1 MSTRTIARNSIP
13 QNPIPQRSVVQTTRL
28 PALVPVGVVAR
39 RTVRGALAWGGVFA
53 LMAWMLVNEFANA
66 YPTAADRATLVKTM
80 GSDVGTQAIFGPAHH
95 LDTVA
100 GYFAFHVVAI
110 FGIVGGAWG
119 LLAGT
124 RLVRGEEES
133 GRWELVLT
141 GQTTRR
147 RATAAAIAGLGV
159 GLFAL
164 WAAAAAATFAV
175 GRNADP
181 EFSLSQS
188 TFTALAASASAAMF
202 LALGALCSQL
212 AGTRRQAAG
221 LTALLLGIAYVLR
234 VIAYST
240 SSLRWLHWV
249 TPLGWVDEMRPLT
262 DSRPLALL
270 PILAFTLAVVG
281 LTIWLSGRRDLG
293 ASVLRTRDTAPARTR
308 LLTNTLGLTLRLDLR
323 ATLGWTAGLA
333 TGGLLMGMS
342 ARSIEDIWKD
352 QSGGALQ
359 SLGGSSGSAAYLGLV
374 FLIAGLLVML
384 AAAGQVAATREEE
397 ADGHADNLLTRPVNR
412 LQWLADRLSVATAA
426 LIAFGIVIGL
436 FTWLG
441 AASSGASV
449 EFSSLLAAGVNV
461 VPGAV
466 FVLGIGTLAHGLA
479 PHFATVIAYGLV
491 AWSFLLEFIG
501 AGLGLS
507 GRLLNLS
514 IFHHVARAPAVDVDW
529 GSAVTLIVLGLA
541 AAAVGAIAL
550 QHRDLAGE

>member
-1 MSTRTIARNSIP
+1 MSTETIAQNSVP
-13 QNPIPQRSVVQTTRL
+13 QNPIPQRSVVRTARL
-28 PALVPVGVVAR
+28 PGLVPVGVVAR

-110 FGIVGGAWG
+110 FGIIGGVWG

-147 RATAAAIAGLGV
+147 RATAAALAGLGV
-159 GLFAL
+159 GLFTL
-164 WAAAAAATFAV
+164 WATAAVATFIV

-181 EFSLSQS
+181 QFSLNQS
-188 TFTALAASASAAMF
+188 TFTALAASGSAAMF

-221 LTALLLGIAYVLR
+221 LAALILGVAYVLR

-262 DSRPLALL
+262 DSQPLALL
-270 PILAFTLAVVG
+270 PIFAFTTGVVA
-281 LTIWLSGRRDLG
+281 LTIRLAGGRDLG
-293 ASVLRTRDTAPARTR
+293 ASILRTHDSAPPRTR
-308 LLTNTLGLTLRLDLR
+308 LLNDPLGLVFRLELRT
-323 ATLGWTAGLA
+323 TLGWTAGLA
-333 TGGLLMGMS
+333 AGGLLMGLS

-352 QSGGALQ
+352 QSGGALE

-374 FLIAGLLVML
+374 FLIVGLLVML

-412 LQWLADRLSVATAA
+412 LLWLADRFAVATAA
-426 LIAFGIVIGL
+426 LITFGAVTGV

-441 AASSGASV
+441 ATSSGASV

-466 FVLGIGTLAHGLA
+466 FVLGIGTLAQGLA
-479 PHFATVIAYGLV
+479 PRLATVIAYGLV
-491 AWSFLLEFIG
+491 AWSFLLEFVG

-514 IFHHVARAPAVDVDW
+514 ILHHVARAPAADVDW
-529 GSAVTLIVLGLA
+529 SSVVTLVALGLA
-541 AAAVGAIAL
+541 AAVVGAIAL
-550 QHRDLAGE
+550 QRRDLVGE